1 MSAGPVVRV
10 VRRRAG
16 DLRSGAVIR
25 LPERVLVPV
34 PAETTADG
42 QVRAWRWQVCQTVD
56 LPGADRWRHVY
67 GLLDVDG
74 AAGDVEGMLA
84 ALGPPFT
91 ALRISA
97 HEPGAAAVVTV
108 LIVAVDAIDLVDVQ
122 QPDDDHPV
130 GVAGPAADRYT
141 LVGVWRD
148 GRMLPV
154 GIVPGEAEVRTVD
167 ADEPVWTLPV
177 QTVTTDRRGDE
188 RG

>member
-1 MSAGPVVRV
+1 MRV

-34 PAETTADG
+34 PAETSADG

-67 GLLDVDG
+67 GLLDADG
-74 AAGDVEGMLA
+74 AVADIEGMLA
-84 ALGPPFT
+84 ALGPAFT
-91 ALRISA
+91 ALRVSA
-97 HEPGAAAVVTV
+97 HEPRAAAVVPA
-108 LIVAVDAIDLVDVQ
+108 LIVAFDAIDLVDVQ
-122 QPDDDHPV
+122 HPDHPV
-130 GVAGPAADRYT
+130 DVAGPSADRYT

-154 GIVPGEAEVRTVD
+154 GIVPGDVEVRRVD

-177 QTVTTDRRGDE
+177 QTVTTQPRGDG

>member
-1 MSAGPVVRV
+1 VSGGPIRV

-16 DLRSGAVIR
+16 GVRSGAVIR

-34 PAETTADG
+34 PAETSADG
-42 QVRAWRWQVCQTVD
+42 QVRAWRWQVCQRVD

-67 GLLDVDG
+67 GLLDADSAAATDVDG
-74 AAGDVEGMLA
+74 MLV
-84 ALGPPFT
+84 ALGPAFT
-91 ALRISA
+91 ALRVSA
-97 HEPGAAAVVTV
+97 HELGAAEVVTV

-122 QPDDDHPV
+122 QPDHPV
-130 GVAGPAADRYT
+130 DVAGPAADRYT

-154 GIVPGEAEVRTVD
+154 GIVPGDVEVRRVD

-177 QTVTTDRRGDE
+177 QTVTTQPRGDG